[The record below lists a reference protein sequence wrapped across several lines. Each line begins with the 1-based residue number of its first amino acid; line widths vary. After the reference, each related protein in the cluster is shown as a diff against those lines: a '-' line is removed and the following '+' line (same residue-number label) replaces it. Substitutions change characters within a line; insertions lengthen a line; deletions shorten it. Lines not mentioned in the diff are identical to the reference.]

1 MMPSACLALTTR
13 RTLLGLAL
21 LATPILAAATG
32 APATPAAPAPAAD
45 PAPFVERALAF
56 DGIRLAGQPAAADF
70 ATIKAAGVTRVI
82 SLRTPA
88 ERATLGFDDAA
99 AARDAG
105 LAYADLPIDGSG
117 GFTPEVLDA
126 FSKAMAEGGGD
137 LLLHC
142 GSGARAGQLYAA
154 WLVRERGLSP
164 QEAMQRVAP
173 LGLWPLPMERMLNRP
188 LELRLAT
195 PGSPEPPPP
204 PPPAAP
210 AR

>member
-1 MMPSACLALTTR
+1 
-13 RTLLGLAL
+13 
-21 LATPILAAATG
+21 
-32 APATPAAPAPAAD
+32 
-45 PAPFVERALAF
+45 
-56 DGIRLAGQPAAADF
+56 
-70 ATIKAAGVTRVI
+70 
-82 SLRTPA
+82 
-88 ERATLGFDDAA
+88 
-99 AARDAG
+99 
-105 LAYADLPIDGSG
+105 
-117 GFTPEVLDA
+117 
-126 FSKAMAEGGGD
+126 MAEGGGD